1 MIDTNCFSPRE
12 LGAIAYFEGKSLGD
26 NPFSP
31 LEIEHDDWFEGYA
44 TEVEFVSDIFDN
56 CFGAPVGNA

>member
-1 MIDTNCFSPRE
+1 MISENTFSPRE
-12 LGAIAYFEGKSLGD
+12 LGAIAYFEGKEIVD

-44 TEVEFVSDIFDN
+44 DEVSFASDVFDN
-56 CFGAPVGNA
+56 CFGEPMGNA